1 MAKYTIV
8 KGDVTPPKPRK
19 NNRVSRNIRID
30 SGLYDEITKIAIAN
44 RLQISDVIEI
54 ISATKYKPPD
64 NHLHTYIHK

>member
-8 KGDVTPPKPRK
+8 NGDVTPPKPRK

-44 RLQISDVIEI
+44 RLQISDVIEDI
-54 ISATKYKPPD
+54 LSDHIGYKIQATR
-64 NHLHTYIHK
+64 